1 MTSDVPVHRSRE
13 ESAESFSAYRKL
25 ILREL
30 ERLDSQFSRQT
41 EVVNT
46 IRIEIVRLA
55 ESIEANSKDL
65 NQTRGEAKS
74 IETEINK
81 VVLLEAKI
89 EKIEKTLEKVEQKL
103 DDINRDTKISG
114 AATGAGSGAAAA
126 AIAEVIKLLLGSG

>member
-1 MTSDVPVHRSRE
+1 MTSDTPVHRTRE

-30 ERLDSQFSRQT
+30 ERLDSQFSKQT
-41 EVVNT
+41 EIVNT

-55 ESIEANSKDL
+55 ESIEANAKDL

-74 IETEINK
+74 IEVEINK
-81 VVLLEAKI
+81 VILLESKI
-89 EKIEKTLEKVEQKL
+89 EKIEKTLEKLEKKL
-103 DDINRDTKISG
+103 DDMDRGTKISG

-126 AIAEVIKLLLGSG
+126 AIAELIKLLIGG